1 MKKKVDINV
10 AGIHIRD
17 GNEEERIDTSSGGIY
32 EVMTDGSVCVEY
44 EEVQDMGGQRI
55 KVSNKVTVPSDLK
68 ILEIVRMGAMNSKMV
83 FGSEEYTMDYNTP
96 YGSMQME
103 VITKS
108 LDFKNEENGLI
119 GEISAEYIIKAGDEI
134 LSDSKMIIEIK
145 HR

>member
-55 KVSNKVTVPSDLK
+55 KISNKVTVPSDLK
-68 ILEIVRMGAMNSKMV
+68 SVEIVRMGAMNSKMV

>member
-10 AGIHIRD
+10 AGIHIRY

-55 KVSNKVTVPSDLK
+55 KISNKVTVPSDLK
-68 ILEIVRMGAMNSKMV
+68 SVEIVRMGAMNSKMV

>member
-1 MKKKVDINV
+1 MKKKVDINM

-55 KVSNKVTVPSDLK
+55 KISNKVTVPSDLK
-68 ILEIVRMGAMNSKMV
+68 SVEIVRMGAMNSKMV

>member
-68 ILEIVRMGAMNSKMV
+68 SVEIVRMGAMNSKMV

>member
-1 MKKKVDINV
+1 
-10 AGIHIRD
+10 
-17 GNEEERIDTSSGGIY
+17 
-32 EVMTDGSVCVEY
+32 
-44 EEVQDMGGQRI
+44 
-55 KVSNKVTVPSDLK
+55 
-68 ILEIVRMGAMNSKMV
+68 
-83 FGSEEYTMDYNTP
+83 MDYNTP

-134 LSDSKMIIEIK
+134 LSDSKMIIEIQ

>member
-68 ILEIVRMGAMNSKMV
+68 SVEIVRTGAMNSKMV

>member
-55 KVSNKVTVPSDLK
+55 KISNKVTVPSYLK
-68 ILEIVRMGAMNSKMV
+68 SVEIVRMGAMNSKMV

>member
-55 KVSNKVTVPSDLK
+55 KISNKVTVPADLK
-68 ILEIVRMGAMNSKMV
+68 SVEVVRSGAMNSKMV
-83 FGSEEYTMDYNTP
+83 FGLEEYIMDYKTP
-96 YGSMQME
+96 YGSMQMG
-103 VITKS
+103 VVTNNLS
-108 LDFKNEENGLI
+108 FKNEDNGMI
-119 GEISAEYIIKAGDEI
+119 REIYAEYLIKSGDEI

>member
-17 GNEEERIDTSSGGIY
+17 GNEEERIDTSSGGVY
-32 EVMTDGSVCVEY
+32 QVMPDGTVCIEY
-44 EEVQDMGGQRI
+44 DEVQDMGGQRI
-55 KVSNKVTVPSDLK
+55 KVSNKVTVPADLK
-68 ILEIVRMGAMNSKMV
+68 SVEVVRMGAMNSKMV